1 MPIAGRLSPRGL
13 SCLPVALLTLAT
25 AVAFEVQ
32 AQSPVQ
38 SAAPV
43 VHFAKAKPGDLRV
56 FMSGAMRPALDP
68 VHTQLEVAVGRAVI
82 YEVRQARALQTAIE
96 EGAAFEAAL
105 LTRAA
110 METLAKAGKVVP
122 ASLVHL
128 ADNPLGV
135 TARGD
140 LSKVDITTPEGL
152 KKAMLGAKA
161 IRRFYGQGAT
171 VPLTDHVIE
180 KLGVGEAIKDK
191 LNKPSEG
198 FGQRTPTVLGPGE
211 YELDFTLVSE
221 ISPRAGWSNLGVVPE
236 SLRIPNVMTAGV
248 SHSTHPEHASRLI
261 AFLRSPLFRNALAA
275 TGMRPL

>member
-1 MPIAGRLSPRGL
+1 VPIVRQLSY
-13 SCLPVALLTLAT
+13 LPAVLLTLS
-25 AVAFEVQ
+25 AVTAFEVQ
-32 AQSPVQ
+32 AQAPAQ
-38 SAAPV
+38 AAAPV
-43 VHFAKAKPGDLRV
+43 IHFAKAKPGDLRV

-68 VHTQLEVAVGRAVI
+68 VHSQLEAAVGRAVI
-82 YEVRQARALQTAIE
+82 FEVRQARALQTAIE
-96 EGAAFEAAL
+96 EGAAFEAAM
-105 LTRAA
+105 LTQGA
-110 METLAKAGKVVP
+110 MEALAKAGKVAP

-140 LSKVDITTPEGL
+140 LSKVDVRTPEGL
-152 KKAMLGAKA
+152 KRTMLGAKA
-161 IRRFYGQGAT
+161 IRRFYGVGAT

-191 LNKPSEG
+191 LNKPGEG
-198 FGQRTPTVLGPGE
+198 FGQSRTPTPLAPGE

-221 ISPRAGWSNLGVVPE
+221 INPRPGWSNLGVVPE

-248 SHSTHPEHASRLI
+248 SHSAHPEHAAKLI
-261 AFLRSPLFRNALAA
+261 AFLRSPLFKNALAA